1 MNLKYLDYSTLHRPP
16 TGLIFPA
23 KRFSNNRRI
32 ESEHSRSTDPLY
44 PISETWTKRTGGI
57 SRKARQFWQ
66 NDRDFVS
73 WGLASPRYPSIL
85 KWIRH
90 GRKGDLRVKLVIA
103 IIQPT
108 KLKAVCEALEKIE
121 VTRLTVSDAQGF
133 GRQRGRTEMYRGH
146 EYTTTLLRK
155 VALEIVVNDDF
166 LDRTVN
172 TIIHVARTGP
182 EGTIG
187 DGKIFVLPAMEAIQ
201 IGDGSRGPGA
211 VWKDEG

>member
-1 MNLKYLDYSTLHRPP
+1 M
-16 TGLIFPA
+16 
-23 KRFSNNRRI
+23 
-32 ESEHSRSTDPLY
+32 
-44 PISETWTKRTGGI
+44 
-57 SRKARQFWQ
+57 
-66 NDRDFVS
+66 
-73 WGLASPRYPSIL
+73 
-85 KWIRH
+85 
-90 GRKGDLRVKLVIA
+90 KLVIA

-166 LDRTVN
+166 LERTIN

-201 IGDGSRGPGA
+201 IGEGSRGPGA
-211 VWKDEG
+211 VGEVTDHRRYRMRDRIAVRMFRSAFYSCFVPSASVSHARSASPWLSPSADPACRGGVFRNLRRPAASFWSLGRPNFCSLVSASRKTSSVSRASTSRRSR